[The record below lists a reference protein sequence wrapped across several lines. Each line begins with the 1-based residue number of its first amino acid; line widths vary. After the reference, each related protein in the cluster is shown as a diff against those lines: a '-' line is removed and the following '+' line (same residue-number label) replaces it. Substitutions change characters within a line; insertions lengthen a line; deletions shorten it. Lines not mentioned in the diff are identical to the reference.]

1 MKFSR
6 IFRNL
11 TVVLLLTMLATALP
25 AKPALAQE
33 VITLDIYQGRIG
45 QTVTITGSGFFAS
58 QTESRGVNI
67 CFAREHPGATINYST
82 DIHEIIKVAMLDSLG
97 RFSTTFTVPT
107 ALTGG
112 TTDEVVSSGQYYV
125 FVTYYYPGRTS
136 PNGIGILD
144 ITVFNIIASTIS
156 IDPHEGAVGTDVR
169 IDGTGYGNQEA
180 IQVRYD
186 GNPVA
191 IKAGNTLTESSG
203 KFQATIAIPASIAG
217 IHAITVTGS
226 SSGTQAEAPFTVKPD
241 ITIEPEEGTVGSQIT
256 ITGKGFQ
263 ANRSILIKFNTIGV
277 ATATSDAN
285 GSFSS
290 IFNVPIPTVGT
301 YEVEADDGTYTD
313 KVNFSVGIGGEIS
326 PETSTTSPGH
336 VGTEVTISG
345 VGFTAGG
352 TVTITYDGTQVATT
366 TVNPDRSFSGTFN
379 VPASSS
385 GGHTVIATDGT
396 NSIQRTFIMESTPPA
411 TPVPLKPEMDIQA
424 ESETYFDWEDIT
436 DPSGVTYTLQIAT
449 ANDFSQASIV
459 LEKTGITQSE
469 YTIPRDDRLQSVSKE
484 APYYWHVKAVDGA
497 SNESQWSGTGRFYI
511 GFSVGL
517 PQHVIYIIIGVSA
530 LVFSIFTFW
539 LGRKTAYY

>member
-11 TVVLLLTMLATALP
+11 TVVLLLTLLATALP

-45 QTVTITGSGFFAS
+45 QTVTITGTGFFAS

-97 RFSTTFTVPT
+97 RFSTTFTVPA

-125 FVTYYYPGRTS
+125 FVTYYYGPTS

-144 ITVFNIIASTIS
+144 ITAFTITASTIS
-156 IDPHEGAVGTDVR
+156 IDPHEGTVGTDVR
-169 IDGTGYGNQEA
+169 IDGTGYGTQET

-191 IKAGNTLTESSG
+191 IKAGDTLTDSSG
-203 KFQATIAIPASIAG
+203 GFQGTIAIPTSTAG
-217 IHAITVTGS
+217 IHAISVTGS
-226 SSGTQAEAPFTVKPD
+226 SSGTQAEAPFTVKPV
-241 ITIEPEEGTVGSQIT
+241 ITINPVEGTIGSQVT
-256 ITGKGFQ
+256 VTGKGFQ
-263 ANRSILIKFNTIGV
+263 ANSNILIKFNTIGV

-313 KVNFSVGIGGEIS
+313 KVNFSVGSGGEIS
-326 PETSTTSPGH
+326 PETSATSPGH

-345 VGFTAGG
+345 DGFTAGG

-366 TVNPDRSFSGTFN
+366 PVNTNGSFSGTFYA
-379 VPASSS
+379 PASS
-385 GGHTVIATDGT
+385 GGEHTIIATDGT
-396 NSIQRTFIMESTPPA
+396 NSIQRTFIMESAPPA

-469 YTIPRDDRLQSVSKE
+469 YTIPREDRLQSVSKD

>member
-1 MKFSR
+1 MKLSR

-11 TVVLLLTMLATALP
+11 TVVLLLTLLATALP

-45 QTVTITGSGFFAS
+45 QTVTITGTGFFAS

-97 RFSTTFTVPT
+97 RFSTTFTVPA

-125 FVTYYYPGRTS
+125 FVTYYYGPTS

-144 ITVFNIIASTIS
+144 ITTFTITASTIS
-156 IDPHEGAVGTDVR
+156 IDPHEGTVGTDVR
-169 IDGTGYGNQEA
+169 IDGTGYGTQEA
-180 IQVRYD
+180 VQVRYD

-191 IKAGNTLTESSG
+191 IKAGDTLTDSSG
-203 KFQATIAIPASIAG
+203 GFQGTIAIPTSTAG

-241 ITIEPEEGTVGSQIT
+241 ITINPVEGTVGSQIT
-256 ITGKGFQ
+256 VTGKGFQ
-263 ANRSILIKFNTIGV
+263 ANHSILIKFNTIGV

-301 YEVEADDGTYTD
+301 YEVEADDGTYSD
-313 KVNFSVGIGGEIS
+313 KVNFSVGSGGEIS
-326 PETSTTSPGH
+326 PETSATSPGH

-345 VGFTAGG
+345 DGFTAGG

-366 TVNPDRSFSGTFN
+366 TVNTDRSFSGTFN

-385 GGHTVIATDGT
+385 GGHTIIATDGT

-469 YTIPRDDRLQSVSKE
+469 YTIPREDRLQSVSKD
-484 APYYWHVKAVDGA
+484 APYYWRVKAVDGA

>member
-1 MKFSR
+1 MKLSR

-11 TVVLLLTMLATALP
+11 TVVLLLTLLATALP

-45 QTVTITGSGFFAS
+45 QTVTITGTGFFAS

-97 RFSTTFTVPT
+97 RFSTTFTVPA

-125 FVTYYYPGRTS
+125 FVTYYYGPTS

-144 ITVFNIIASTIS
+144 ITTFTITASTIS
-156 IDPHEGAVGTDVR
+156 IDPHEGTVGTDVR
-169 IDGTGYGNQEA
+169 IDGTGYGTQEA
-180 IQVRYD
+180 VQVRYD

-191 IKAGNTLTESSG
+191 IKAGDTLTDSSG
-203 KFQATIAIPASIAG
+203 GFQGTIAIPTSTAG

-241 ITIEPEEGTVGSQIT
+241 ITINPVEGTVGSQIT
-256 ITGKGFQ
+256 VTGKGFQ
-263 ANRSILIKFNTIGV
+263 ANHSILIKFNTIGV

-301 YEVEADDGTYTD
+301 YEVEADDGTYSD
-313 KVNFSVGIGGEIS
+313 KVNFSVGSGGEIS
-326 PETSTTSPGH
+326 PETSATSPGH

-366 TVNPDRSFSGTFN
+366 TVNTDRSFSGTFN

-385 GGHTVIATDGT
+385 GGHTIIATDGT

-469 YTIPRDDRLQSVSKE
+469 YTIPREDRLQSVSKD
-484 APYYWHVKAVDGA
+484 APYYWRVKAVDGA